1 MRSSKQQRRY
11 LPCLVLFLLL
21 PVTVSSSALAQEEEL
36 SLEALPG
43 LNTQKPPKKA
53 PAKKKAGKE
62 KDSKEAAAPDVELG
76 GAVIALPPSESSEL
90 ALPEPTTLNPD
101 ARIAVIFVR
110 TPLVDEATATQLDSA
125 LRAVAFLA
133 PLSQNPTV
141 LRPALDAPESSICHA
156 DDDSCFVNMAA
167 KDGADSVAVATIS
180 KTKSGMNI
188 RVRRL
193 AVRTRKSLGEAS
205 AESPNDPVA
214 LKAQT
219 EALLCEQLV
228 PDGCANEIQIDTSGA
243 EILYEGRVLP
253 RGKYVPM
260 RVVLPVGLAPLSAR
274 LKGKTGAERLVP
286 VLREKMSGVAIS
298 VRFERDGTPLM
309 LSPVEAETYR
319 PPPPPGGGAPR
330 RALAPPGRI
339 RGRGRGRRAPAHGDP
354 RGGALQVA
362 LERCARRVQ
371 QQRRR
376 VPARR
381 PRRSEVGQLGGAH
394 GEHPVPRERD
404 CRRRRTHCGARV
416 LKAAVG
422 VPTPRAKA
430 SFQQPATVDRPTR
443 CRDSGPRR
451 PLGSRCHL
459 PRGHGWIPPR
469 LN

>member
-319 PPPPPGGGAPR
+319 PPPPPALPQEEVPPDARWPRPVGFAVVGA
-330 RALAPPGRI
+330 
-339 RGRGRGRRAPAHGDP
+339 
-354 RGGALQVA
+354 GGALLLTAILEGAHSKSLLSDARAAYNSNGGAYRPADLDGLRSGNSAAHTANILYLASAIAAAAGLTVA
-362 LERCARRVQ
+362 LE
-371 QQRRR
+371 
-376 VPARR
+376 
-381 PRRSEVGQLGGAH
+381 
-394 GEHPVPRERD
+394 
-404 CRRRRTHCGARV
+404 
-416 LKAAVG
+416 
-422 VPTPRAKA
+422 
-430 SFQQPATVDRPTR
+430 F
-443 CRDSGPRR
+443 
-451 PLGSRCHL
+451 
-459 PRGHGWIPPR
+459 
-469 LN
+469 